1 MASVTIDSRCWS
13 CAKHYESELLDHF
26 NTIEFV
32 CFRRSCVQKPTAGQ
46 RGVWWSPS
54 SRMRCEH
61 WGQGVNFEDE
71 VWFLRKATG
80 FDTSKMT
87 SHIPYHLR
95 LLTVFFYSVLTC
107 ATRANLAQRRKKK
120 ITWHAVR
127 DIWTEIGSPII
138 QCIRWLYPV
147 NIFYAT
153 CPVLWRDRSSSQV
166 LLGTL
171 DVLWNGYFC
180 VGGARTVSGMEWE
193 AGRRSGVNVVTFG
206 MCEIQDW
213 NLSWKLFYLKV
224 VKLWIRIFFS
234 VQTDGRLDG

>member
-1 MASVTIDSRCWS
+1 MCPKTYSWPERRLMITI
-13 CAKHYESELLDHF
+13 L
-26 NTIEFV
+26 
-32 CFRRSCVQKPTAGQ
+32 P
-46 RGVWWSPS
+46 
-54 SRMRCEH
+54 
-61 WGQGVNFEDE
+61 DE
-71 VWFLRKATG
+71 VWTLRTWCELWG
-80 FDTSKMT
+80 WGVIFEEGHRVRYLQDDFSRTISSEIT
-87 SHIPYHLR
+87 DCV
-95 LLTVFFYSVLTC
+95 LLLSINMC
-107 ATRANLAQRRKKK
+107 HKGKPCPEKEKR
-120 ITWHAVR
+120 ITWHAVK

-153 CPVLWRDRSSSQV
+153 WPVLWRDRSSSQV

-180 VGGARTVSGMEWE
+180 VGGARTVSGMKWE